1 MISEIA
7 IYGLLFSAQPIIYEG
22 SAEMMMPFSFL
33 KRHPI
38 GDIRRFY
45 VSDNQQPDNVCRT

>member
-22 SAEMMMPFSFL
+22 SAEMMPFSFL
-33 KRHPI
+33 KRHLI